1 MFVEGTDRCAPCF
14 DELGQKGKQ
23 ALHAIPEFRFA
34 HPRLHTHSTLP
45 ADVLPPVDGNRATPA

>member
-14 DELGQKGKQ
+14 DELGQKGEQ